1 MKKFVLKD
9 ELYKVLKWG
18 LILFV
23 PALITLIG
31 TLGKIYSFDTE
42 KIVLTISAVSTFLG
56 AITGI
61 STYNYKKEGGVK
73 MTTIEEKEVE
83 VTGETTGEEV
93 VEEVKESEGE

>member
-23 PALITLIG
+23 PALISLIG
-31 TLGKIYSFDTE
+31 NLGRIYGFETE
-42 KIVLTISAVSTFLG
+42 KIILTIAEISTFLG

-61 STYNYKKEGGVK
+61 SNYNYKKGDK
-73 MTTIEEKEVE
+73 
-83 VTGETTGEEV
+83 
-93 VEEVKESEGE
+93 

>member
-9 ELYKVLKWG
+9 ELYKLLKWG

-31 TLGKIYSFDTE
+31 NLGKIYGFDTE
-42 KIVLTISAVSTFLG
+42 KIILTIAEISTFLG

-61 STYNYKKEGGVK
+61 SNYNYKKGDK
-73 MTTIEEKEVE
+73 
-83 VTGETTGEEV
+83 
-93 VEEVKESEGE
+93 